1 MVGDLPRRRRRTLP
15 SLRAQPSHLGQPAP
29 APEIQALLRD
39 CVRSGTLMGYDARAA
54 GQALDEA
61 AAFLA
66 KHIGQAQ

>member
-1 MVGDLPRRRRRTLP
+1 M
-15 SLRAQPSHLGQPAP
+15 P

-39 CVRSGTLMGYDARAA
+39 CVRSGIIMGYDAPAA